1 MSKLTRA
8 PVSIGLLSLLIGA
21 LGMVGPFAIDSFFP
35 AFPTMA
41 DALGASS
48 AEMQLTLSAYLFG
61 FALMSLVH
69 GPLSDA
75 IGRRPIVLVNL
86 AIFALANIG
95 AALST
100 SLEQMVL
107 WRLLQGLAGGAGTIV
122 GRAIVRDCLEGAA
135 AQRLMSRIT
144 LVFLLGPA
152 VAPVVGGWIY
162 VQFGWQ
168 AIFWFVAAF
177 AMLLAALIGWQLPE
191 TLPAAQRVRPRVG
204 ELVDGLLEVTR
215 DRVALRLI
223 IAAAC
228 NFAGIFLFIGA
239 AAEVSYQLLR
249 LEPDQFGR
257 YFWLLISGFLI
268 GSQLSGWLAGR
279 ISAGG
284 QLKLAY
290 ALMGTAVLLNLLQ
303 GALIE
308 QHQWWLYTLP
318 LALYAVGSS
327 LGFPV
332 LTLLLLDRFDRLRG
346 SAASLQTFV
355 SLMLNALS
363 TALLVPLV
371 FHSALLL
378 ALAQAAL
385 ALCGALYS
393 YRYIRYSQSPET
405 T

>member
-1 MSKLTRA
+1 MSNTA
-8 PVSIGLLSLLIGA
+8 PRVVVPATLLAMLVAG

-41 DALGASS
+41 RVLDATA
-48 AEMQLTLSAYLFG
+48 AEMQLTLSAYLLG

-75 IGRRPIVLVNL
+75 LGRRPIVLVNL
-86 AIFALANIG
+86 WIFAIANVG

-100 SLEQMVL
+100 SLETMVA
-107 WRLLQGLAGGAGTIV
+107 WRLLQGLAGGAGTII
-122 GRAIVRDCLEGAA
+122 GRAIVRDCLDGVA

-144 LVFLLGPA
+144 LIFLIGPA
-152 VAPVVGGWIY
+152 IAPVIGGWIY

-168 AIFWFVAAF
+168 AIFWFVACF
-177 AMLLAALIGWQLPE
+177 AALLALTVAWKLPE
-191 TLPAAQRVRPRVG
+191 TLPVENRVAANPRD
-204 ELVDGLLEVTR
+204 LIAGLLEVAR

-228 NFAGIFLFIGA
+228 NFGGIFLFIGA
-239 AAEVSYQLLR
+239 AAEISYGLLR
-249 LEPDQFGR
+249 LAPDQFGR

-268 GSQLSGWLAGR
+268 GSQLSGWLAGK

-290 ALMGTAVLLNLLQ
+290 ALMGSAVLLNLLQ
-303 GALIE
+303 GVLID
-308 QHQWWLYTLP
+308 QHVWWLYTLP

-332 LTLLLLDRFDRLRG
+332 LTLLLLDRHERLRG

-385 ALCGALYS
+385 ALVGALFS
-393 YRYIRYSQSPET
+393 YRYLRYS
-405 T
+405 

>member
-1 MSKLTRA
+1 MSDAARA
-8 PVSIGLLSLLIGA
+8 PLPIGLLTVLVGA

-41 DALGASS
+41 HALDASS

-86 AIFALANIG
+86 AIFTLANIG

-100 SLEQMVL
+100 SLEEMVL

-144 LVFLLGPA
+144 LVFLIGPA

-168 AIFWFVAAF
+168 AIFWFVAGF
-177 AMLLAALIGWQLPE
+177 AGLLALVIGWKLPE
-191 TLPAAQRVRPRVG
+191 TLPPEQRVPPRIG
-204 ELVDGLLEVTR
+204 ELLDGLLEVAR
-215 DRVALRLI
+215 DRVAVRLI
-223 IAAAC
+223 MAAAC

-249 LEPDQFGR
+249 LAPEQFGR
-257 YFWLLISGFLI
+257 YFWMLISGFLI
-268 GSQLSGWLAGR
+268 GSQLSGWLAGK
-279 ISAGG
+279 ISAGA

-290 ALMGTAVLLNLLQ
+290 VLMGSAVLLNLLQ
-303 GALIE
+303 GAVVE

-355 SLMLNALS
+355 SLLLNALS

-385 ALCGALYS
+385 ALLGALHS
-393 YRYIRYSQSPET
+393 YRYLRYS
-405 T
+405 

>member
-1 MSKLTRA
+1 MSPATRA
-8 PVSIGLLSLLIGA
+8 PVPVGLLAVLVGA

-35 AFPTMA
+35 AFPTIA
-41 DALGASS
+41 AVLGASS

-86 AIFALANIG
+86 AIFAFANIG

-144 LVFLLGPA
+144 LVFLIGPA
-152 VAPVVGGWIY
+152 IAPVVGGWIY
-162 VQFGWQ
+162 VRFGWQ
-168 AIFWFVAAF
+168 AIFGFVAIF
-177 AMLLAALIGWQLPE
+177 AAVLALAVAWKLPE
-191 TLPAAQRVRPRVG
+191 TLPLERRVRPRAG
-204 ELVDGLLEVTR
+204 ELVGGLMQVAR
-215 DRVALRLI
+215 DRVAVRLI

-239 AAEVSYQLLR
+239 AAEISYQLLR
-249 LEPDQFGR
+249 LAPDQFGR
-257 YFWLLISGFLI
+257 YFWMLISGFLI
-268 GSQLSGWLAGR
+268 GSQLSGWLAGK
-279 ISAGG
+279 ISAGA

-303 GALIE
+303 GLLVDRHE
-308 QHQWWLYTLP
+308 WWLYTLP

-332 LTLLLLDRFDRLRG
+332 LTLLLLDRFDQLRG

-355 SLMLNALS
+355 SLMLNALT
-363 TALLVPLV
+363 TALLIPLV

-378 ALAQAAL
+378 ALAQAGL
-385 ALCGALYS
+385 ALLGALYS
-393 YRYIRYSQSPET
+393 YRYIRHS
-405 T
+405 

>member
-1 MSKLTRA
+1 MSRA
-8 PVSIGLLSLLIGA
+8 PRAVVPARLLAVLIGA

-35 AFPTMA
+35 AFPTIGR
-41 DALGASS
+41 ALGATP

-61 FALMSLVH
+61 FAVMSLVH

-75 IGRRPIVLVNL
+75 LGRRPIVLVNL
-86 AIFALANIG
+86 AIFAVANVG

-122 GRAIVRDCLEGAA
+122 GRAIVRDCLDGVE

-144 LVFLLGPA
+144 LVFLIGPA

-168 AIFWFVAAF
+168 AIFWFVAGF
-177 AMLLAALIGWQLPE
+177 ATLLAVMIGWQLPE
-191 TLPAAQRVRPRVG
+191 TLPPAQRVAARPT
-204 ELVDGLLEVTR
+204 ELVRGLLEVAR

-228 NFAGIFLFIGA
+228 NFGGIFLYIGA
-239 AAEVSYQLLR
+239 AAEISYGLLR

-257 YFWLLISGFLI
+257 YFWVLISGFLI

-279 ISAGG
+279 TTARG

-290 ALMGTAVLLNLLQ
+290 VLMGSAVLLNLLQ
-303 GALIE
+303 GALIT
-308 QHQWWLYTLP
+308 QHHWTLYTIP

-327 LGFPV
+327 MGFPV
-332 LTLLLLDRFDRLRG
+332 LTLLLLDRHERLRG

-355 SLMLNALS
+355 SLMLNALT

-378 ALAQAAL
+378 ALAQAGL
-385 ALCGALYS
+385 ALLGALFS
-393 YRYIRYSQSPET
+393 YRYLRHS
-405 T
+405 